1 MNNKKSISKN
11 YQKLIT
17 TINKHNLLYHTYDS
31 PKISDKEYDQLY
43 AKLKQ
48 IENNNPE
55 LIDPNSPTQRVG
67 SLLLEQF
74 DKIKHDLPMLSL
86 SNAADES
93 ELEEFYKKINITLNN
108 DNTILFAEPKFDGLA
123 ISLTYI
129 DGEFS
134 KATTRG
140 DGFIGEDVTQN
151 VRTIKSLPLSIA
163 DKNVPN
169 KFTLRGEVFIDKK
182 DFNSI
187 NANLKSKNEKIYSNP
202 RNLASGSIRQLNP
215 KIASSRNLKLFI
227 HGLEDFK
234 QFNAFNQHHELMK
247 FLSSL
252 GFPINK
258 YSKLT
263 TNLKSIFSY
272 IKNMN
277 SIRDNIPYEIDG
289 LVFRVNDLSTYSLLG
304 TTSKAPKWAIA
315 YKFKAQEALTK
326 IIDVTFQVGRT
337 GTITPVAELET
348 INIGGV
354 NVSRATLHNF
364 SEIESKDIHINDYV
378 YVKRAGD
385 VIPDIDRVE
394 LNKRKNITKIV
405 VPQKCPS
412 CNSILV
418 QVENQ
423 IAYKCLNFKNCTP
436 QIEQSIIHFISR
448 KAMNVIGIGNQTI
461 RELVAKKI
469 ISRTA
474 DLYNLVSL
482 DFEKLDRVGEKSI
495 KNFLQSIEESK
506 NVSFNKFI
514 YALGIKEV
522 GEASA
527 KSLADSFSDI
537 DKLLKCN
544 NSDLQKIPDIGPIVA
559 ENIIKFLNN
568 QDNYNNILKLIK
580 SGINITYNKQ
590 TINGSTAVI
599 TGKFDN
605 YSRQEITDKISKLGY
620 RVIST
625 VSKRTNLLICGSK
638 PGSKKNKAENLGIKI
653 IYEDSLSKLL
663 SEVH

>member
-17 TINKHNLLYHTYDS
+17 IINKHNLLYHTYDS

-43 AKLKQ
+43 TELKQ

-55 LIDPNSPTQRVG
+55 LIEPNSPTQRVG

-86 SNAADES
+86 ANAADEL
-93 ELEEFYKKINITLNN
+93 ELEEFYKKINITLKN

-134 KATTRG
+134 KAITRG
-140 DGFIGEDVTQN
+140 DGFIGEDVTHN
-151 VRTIKSLPLSIA
+151 IRTIKSLPLSITG
-163 DKNVPN
+163 KNVPK

-187 NANLKSKNEKIYSNP
+187 NANLKSKNDKIYSNP
-202 RNLASGSIRQLNP
+202 RNLASGSIRQLDP

-234 QFNAFNQHHELMK
+234 QFKDFNQHHELMK

-272 IKNMN
+272 IRDMN
-277 SIRDNIPYEIDG
+277 TIRDNIPYEIDG
-289 LVFRVNDLSTYSLLG
+289 LVFRVDDLSKYSLLG

-337 GTITPVAELET
+337 GTITPVAELKT
-348 INIGGV
+348 VNIGGV

-394 LNKRKNITKIV
+394 FNKRKNITKIV
-405 VPQKCPS
+405 VPQRCPS

-418 QVENQ
+418 QIENQ

-474 DLYNLVSL
+474 DLYNLNSS

-544 NSDLQKIPDIGPIVA
+544 NSDLQKISDIGPIVA
-559 ENIIKFLNN
+559 ENIIKFLND
-568 QDNYNNILKLIK
+568 QDNYNNILKLIT
-580 SGINITYNKQ
+580 SGINITYNEQ
-590 TINGSTAVI
+590 AINGFTVVI